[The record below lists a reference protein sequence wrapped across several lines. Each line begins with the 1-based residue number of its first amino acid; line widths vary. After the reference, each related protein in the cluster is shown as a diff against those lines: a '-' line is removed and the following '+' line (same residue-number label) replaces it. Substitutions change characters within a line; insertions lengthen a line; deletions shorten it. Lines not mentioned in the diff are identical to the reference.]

1 MHFIFLTAALP
12 LALASAGLSPR
23 SLLLPRQGGDAFVP
37 STGSIITNCATP
49 CGTYVCLDVPRGD
62 TCCTEGCKC
71 SYFATQHNNKPGL
84 LIANG
89 FFFLLD
95 GCPGGSF
102 CLTQGYCCP
111 DGDDPATCA
120 SQFGVTLSSG
130 FIPGQTVAVG
140 TASSAASTS
149 APSSAPVSETAVST
163 SCQTLRYLLMPQLS
177 LTDISIQHIQP
188 PHLPH
193 LPTQPPPPPPQG

>member
-12 LALASAGLSPR
+12 LTLVSAGLSPR

-37 STGSIITNCATP
+37 STGSIVTSCATP
-49 CGTYVCLDVPRGD
+49 CGADECLDVPRGD
-62 TCCTEGCKC
+62 TCCTEGCEC
-71 SYFATQHNNKPGL
+71 PHSATQHDSESGS

-111 DGDDPATCA
+111 DVSFSANTT
-120 SQFGVTLSSG
+120 FL
-130 FIPGQTVAVG
+130 FIIHHTFSPHT
-140 TASSAASTS
+140 
-149 APSSAPVSETAVST
+149 
-163 SCQTLRYLLMPQLS
+163 
-177 LTDISIQHIQP
+177 I
-188 PHLPH
+188 HLPSRYY
-193 LPTQPPPPPPQG
+193 LNIIVATS